1 MRRLALPI
9 LLALSASACVGVQP
23 LPDPRGALR
32 PGQRLMVA
40 VYPSPGPWII
50 DASDSKIES
59 AAKISPV
66 GVFMQGFQ
74 DEHTLSVSK
83 DMQQYMPRPHL
94 GLEVHDALVQA
105 LRVAISS
112 KAVQTTLEAGIVPD
126 QLIAWN
132 KAKDQLDWRLHYYGP
147 DPDAPAPR
155 DYARA
160 LTLDDALI
168 LDVNVSYGTTAT
180 DDNKLLPYMSAAS
193 RVYRGDTSRLI
204 WEHEDEVSDATSSST
219 LAEFKVQPWDL
230 TNRLEK
236 IAPNLGKAV
245 AASFTKAFFA
255 PIPGATPA
263 AGTTPGISPSQNG
276 PGFGGTQPR
285 GGGLVPMSFF
295 QSTGV
300 PAGFP
305 LPPLPSST
313 TVLAPPVVSTTTVV
327 VPAVSTMTV
336 AAPIVSTTTIMAVPV
351 VSTSATVVIS
361 TPTAPTPPTPP
372 PAPAAPALPGL
383 AP

>member
-1 MRRLALPI
+1 M
-9 LLALSASACVGVQP
+9 GVQS
-23 LPDPRGALR
+23 LPDPHGALR

-74 DEHTLSVSK
+74 DEHTLGVSK

-94 GLEVHDALVQA
+94 GLEVHDALIKA
-105 LRVAISS
+105 LRLAISS
-112 KAVQTTLEAGIVPD
+112 KTVVTTTEAGIVPD

-168 LDVNVSYGTTAT
+168 LDVNVSYGTTAS

-204 WEHEDEVSDATSSST
+204 WEHEDEVSDVTSSST

-236 IAPNLGKAV
+236 IAPDLGKAV
-245 AASFTKAFFA
+245 AASFTKAFFT

-263 AGTTPGISPSQNG
+263 AGTTPGMSPSQSG
-276 PGFGGTQPR
+276 PGFGGAQQH

-295 QSTGV
+295 QSTGA

-313 TVLAPPVVSTTTVV
+313 TVFAPPVVSTVPVVSTATVV
-327 VPAVSTMTV
+327 VPAVST
-336 AAPIVSTTTIMAVPV
+336 TTIASPIISTPTVVAIPV
-351 VSTSATVVIS
+351 VSTDTIAVPAPVVQS
-361 TPTAPTPPTPP
+361 TPTAPTPPAPPPP
-372 PAPAAPALPGL
+372 PAMPGL
-383 AP
+383 TP